1 MFAVGQ
7 WITTI
12 IFLCSY
18 RGEKKTKTT
27 TKQTN
32 TNKQT
37 KNKILKEN
45 PKYNLR
51 DTHATVL

>member
-1 MFAVGQ
+1 MFVVGQ
-7 WITTI
+7 WVTTI

-18 RGEKKTKTT
+18 RGEKKTK
-27 TKQTN
+27 QTEKKA
-32 TNKQT
+32 NK
-37 KNKILKEN
+37 KKPKSPKEN